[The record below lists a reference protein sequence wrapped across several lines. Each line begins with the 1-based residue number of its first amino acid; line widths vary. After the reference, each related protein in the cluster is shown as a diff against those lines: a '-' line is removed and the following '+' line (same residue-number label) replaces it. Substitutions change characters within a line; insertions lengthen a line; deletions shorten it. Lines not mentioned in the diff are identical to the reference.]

1 MKQKFLILLSTFFL
15 FTNFSVDAQISKKR
29 KANKDTE
36 NWRYES
42 QCNGE
47 GVQGTYTL
55 KVWSYSKKPIVAI
68 EQAKKNAVHAVVFQG
83 ISGAKCT
90 TKGPLLRDPILDD
103 RKKDFFKAFF
113 KTGGDYLK
121 FAPNSTD
128 ASGPEVL
135 KLSRKEYKIGVNVQV
150 NVALLRKHLEKSG
163 IILGLGSRF

>member
-1 MKQKFLILLSTFFL
+1 MKNQILILLSTFL
-15 FTNFSVDAQISKKR
+15 FISFSVDAQISKKR

-36 NWRYES
+36 NWRYEA

-68 EQAKKNAVHAVVFQG
+68 EQAKKNAVHAIVFQG
-83 ISGAKCT
+83 ISGQKCT
-90 TKGPLLRDPILDD
+90 TKGPLVREAILDE
-103 RKKDFFKAFF
+103 RKEAFFKDFF

-121 FAPNSTD
+121 FAPVSTD

-135 KLSRKEYKIGVNVQV
+135 KLSKKEYKIGVNVQV